1 MIIVSFG
8 ERLKELR
15 EEKTMTQN
23 NLGELLGVS
32 GRQVGNYEANKQ
44 ILRDEQS
51 FLKIFKLFN
60 VSADYLFG
68 LSKERNYSEMF
79 HALKMY
85 KTLSQQSKA
94 KLIDYIN
101 YLVLCDKDKG

>member
-1 MIIVSFG
+1 MSFG

-15 EEKTMTQN
+15 EEKRMTQKDI
-23 NLGELLGVS
+23 GDLLGVS

-44 ILRDEQS
+44 IFRDEQS
-51 FLKIFKLFN
+51 FLKIFKFFS

-79 HALKMY
+79 HALEMY
-85 KTLSQQSKA
+85 KTLSKQSKA

-101 YLVLCDKDKG
+101 YLVLCDKEKKQ